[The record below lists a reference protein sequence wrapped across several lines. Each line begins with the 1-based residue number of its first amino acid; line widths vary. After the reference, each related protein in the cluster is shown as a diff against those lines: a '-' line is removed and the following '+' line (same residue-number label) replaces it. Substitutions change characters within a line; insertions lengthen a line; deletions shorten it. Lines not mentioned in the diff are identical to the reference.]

1 MNNHKESTMNDNHTP
16 DRAEAVASLIRLTT
30 YDADDATT
38 VGTFLAYLETLNDRL
53 AQHAAAAGKVLE
65 AGKRDLMR
73 AGWVAAWMT
82 INNDPDLIHD
92 DPTSAFNAAFEAMK
106 DDNR

>member
-1 MNNHKESTMNDNHTP
+1 MT
-16 DRAEAVASLIRLTT
+16 DRANAIAALNRLAAHDGS
-30 YDADDATT
+30 DAAM
-38 VGTFLAYLETLNDRL
+38 VGTFMAHLEAQNDRL

-82 INNDPDLIHD
+82 LSNDPDRIHD
-92 DPTSAFNAAFEAMK
+92 DPSAAFNAAFDAM
-106 DDNR
+106 NGETA

>member
-1 MNNHKESTMNDNHTP
+1 MTERTNAIAAL
-16 DRAEAVASLIRLTT
+16 DRLAAHDARDASR
-30 YDADDATT
+30 
-38 VGTFLAYLETLNDRL
+38 VGKFLAHLETQNDRL

-82 INNDPDLIHD
+82 INNDPDRIHD
-92 DPTSAFNAAFEAMK
+92 NPTEAFNTAFDAMK
-106 DDNR
+106 GDA

>member
-1 MNNHKESTMNDNHTP
+1 MNNNTP
-16 DRAEAVASLIRLTT
+16 DRSEAINALNLLAQRYPAS
-30 YDADDATT
+30 AAP
-38 VGTFLAYLETLNDRL
+38 VGCYMEHLEALNDRL

-82 INNDPDLIHD
+82 IQNDPDRIHD
-92 DPTSAFNAAFEAMK
+92 DPSAAFNTAFDALNGETQ
-106 DDNR
+106 

>member
-1 MNNHKESTMNDNHTP
+1 MTERTNAMRAL
-16 DRAEAVASLIRLTT
+16 DRLAAHDGS
-30 YDADDATT
+30 DAAM
-38 VGTFLAYLETLNDRL
+38 VGTYLAHLENLNGRL

-82 INNDPDLIHD
+82 IQNDPDLIHG
-92 DPTSAFNAAFEAMK
+92 DPTSAFNITFDEL
-106 DDNR
+106 NGERG

>member
-1 MNNHKESTMNDNHTP
+1 MT
-16 DRAEAVASLIRLTT
+16 DRNEAIAALNLLAQRYPASAAPIGR
-30 YDADDATT
+30 YMEH
-38 VGTFLAYLETLNDRL
+38 LEALNDRL

-82 INNDPDLIHD
+82 LSNDPDLIHG
-92 DPTSAFNAAFEAMK
+92 DPSAAFNATFDEMK
-106 DDNR
+106 DEA

>member
-1 MNNHKESTMNDNHTP
+1 MNNNTP
-16 DRAEAVASLIRLTT
+16 DRSEAINALNLLAQRYPTS
-30 YDADDATT
+30 AAP
-38 VGTFLAYLETLNDRL
+38 VGRYMEHLEDLNDRL

-82 INNDPDLIHD
+82 IQNDPDRIHD
-92 DPTSAFNAAFEAMK
+92 DPTEAFNTAFDAMK
-106 DDNR
+106 GDA

>member
-1 MNNHKESTMNDNHTP
+1 MNDNHTP
-16 DRAEAVASLIRLTT
+16 DRAEAVAALIRLTT

-65 AGKRDLMR
+65 EGKRDLMR
-73 AGWVAAWMT
+73 AGWVSAWMT
-82 INNDPDLIHD
+82 LSNDPDRIHD
-92 DPTSAFNAAFEAMK
+92 DPSAAFNTAFEAL
-106 DDNR
+106 NGEAR